1 MGRRPRR
8 VPRARAVG
16 FFPHCNVTTYVTNYY
31 RINSQQGQCLQ
42 DCGAREDENREL
54 KRQAAGVPS
63 DALPQHAAA
72 DARNL
77 KRRSVAEETVRVKKE
92 QLDEAAEM
100 YEERDPWMMGY
111 DAAWVMG

>member
-1 MGRRPRR
+1 
-8 VPRARAVG
+8 
-16 FFPHCNVTTYVTNYY
+16 
-31 RINSQQGQCLQ
+31 
-42 DCGAREDENREL
+42 
-54 KRQAAGVPS
+54 
-63 DALPQHAAA
+63 LPQHAAA